1 MTSIGAS
8 PALAMRHLD
17 GLKFIVAMPSVF
29 VANRNVITLGFQ
41 CPRSSPLAFV
51 IKRQIEMIEPK
62 YDFSKIPLTD
72 GLVAASG

>member
-1 MTSIGAS
+1 MTSIWVS

-17 GLKFIVAMPSVF
+17 GLKFIVAMPTVF

-41 CPRSSPLAFV
+41 CPRSSPLAAV
-51 IKRQIEMIEPK
+51 IKRQIGMIEPK

-72 GLVAASG
+72 GLMATSG